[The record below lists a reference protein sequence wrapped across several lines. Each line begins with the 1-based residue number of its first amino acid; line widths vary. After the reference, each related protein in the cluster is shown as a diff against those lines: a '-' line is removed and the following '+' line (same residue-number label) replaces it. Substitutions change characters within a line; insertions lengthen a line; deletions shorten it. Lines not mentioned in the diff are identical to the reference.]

1 MKSKKLFKDNKRK
14 SCIQCDFSVELSV
27 AKYKK
32 LKRWLHLYRGFKITK
47 ETILKILEE
56 NISYKGK
63 YEYEANKIKTVIK
76 DKLDEYSL
84 PNNKIDVAE
93 LRNDWFPTD
102 QYDILYHTLIVI

>member
-32 LKRWLHLYRGFKITK
+32 LKRWLHLYRGFKI
-47 ETILKILEE
+47 
-56 NISYKGK
+56 N
-63 YEYEANKIKTVIK
+63 TVIK
-76 DKLDEYSL
+76 DKLDEYLL

>member
-63 YEYEANKIKTVIK
+63 YEYEANKIKTVMAVTHT
-76 DKLDEYSL
+76 DLGTLKLS
-84 PNNKIDVAE
+84 DVVKRLLSE
-93 LRNDWFPTD
+93 TD
-102 QYDILYHTLIVI
+102 